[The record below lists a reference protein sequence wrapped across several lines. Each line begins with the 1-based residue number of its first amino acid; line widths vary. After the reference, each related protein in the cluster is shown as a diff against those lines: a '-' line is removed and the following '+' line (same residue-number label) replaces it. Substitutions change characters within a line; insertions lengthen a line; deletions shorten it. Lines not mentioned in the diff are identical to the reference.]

1 MSGGGLNVDVA
12 PLAPRNAAARPVRWL
27 GELNGCLERT
37 ECRGADGPMSLEA
50 GLDALAGLWAR
61 QRRNDGAVYWA
72 GNGGSAAIA
81 THLSQDLLN
90 KCGVRSVTF
99 NDAALITCMANDYGY
114 AQVFDRPLAALARS
128 GEALLAISSS
138 GMSENITGAAA
149 KALDLSLELVTF
161 SAFAPDNRLRQLP
174 ATLSFHVPTRRY
186 GQAELAHGA
195 LLHAA
200 LDWLE
205 GTEAR

>member
-1 MSGGGLNVDVA
+1 MSGNGWKAKVA
-12 PLAPRNAAARPVRWL
+12 PLAERNTVPEPLRWL
-27 GELNGCLERT
+27 GELNACLEQT
-37 ECRGADGPMSLEA
+37 ECRGPNGPMSLEA
-50 GLDALAGLWAR
+50 GLDALAGIWSR
-61 QRRNDGAVYWA
+61 QRRNDGAVYWV

-90 KCGVRSVTF
+90 KCGVRSMTF

-114 AQVFDRPLAALARS
+114 GQVFERPLMAWARL

-149 KALDLSLELVTF
+149 KALDFGMEVVTF

-174 ATLSFHVPTRRY
+174 ATLSFYVPTQRY

-205 GTEAR
+205 GTAAR